1 MRPLEATLRI
11 VKTVGLRELKN
22 RLSRYIR
29 HVRAGHAVV
38 VTDRGHV
45 VAELRPPGELP
56 LGSQVDPALVQLANR
71 DLLIVGAQNG
81 ADVYPRLRPLLR
93 STSAQQLLD
102 ADRGAR

>member
-1 MRPLEATLRI
+1 M
-11 VKTVGLRELKN
+11 KTVGLRELKN

-29 HVRAGHAVV
+29 HVRAGHAVA

-56 LGSQVDPALVQLANR
+56 FGSRVDPALARLANR
-71 DLLIVGAQNG
+71 DLLVVGAPNG

-102 ADRGAR
+102 ADRGVR